1 MPIGPNIAVVGA
13 GNRLAA
19 LPVLATIFNMPPD
32 MGDLITL
39 YDRHEEMLDLFD
51 RVARA
56 FAAYNGIPGISIAAT
71 TDLEEAMSDADAV
84 FICIDIGDRF
94 EELASRLNA
103 DPKKEDDRLEPLMRV
118 EMLREE
124 LSAISGLLKKDK
136 PQLVFNLVFGTEY
149 SGSLID
155 APAFHIDWPERV
167 PEEQQYVFAH
177 RALRL
182 VRGDEPIFAPLQ
194 EYKEN
199 PLATAIMDARPAP
212 KNRYDPEALT
222 NLSWKILGR

>member
-19 LPVLATIFNMPPD
+19 LPVLSTIFNLPPD

-39 YDRHEEMLDLFD
+39 YDRNEEMLDLFD

-71 TDLEEAMSDADAV
+71 TDLQEALANADAV
-84 FICIDIGDRF
+84 FVCIDIGDRF
-94 EELASRLNA
+94 EELTSRLNST
-103 DPKKEDDRLEPLMRV
+103 ENVGDDRLEPLVRV
-118 EMLREE
+118 EMLRED
-124 LSAISGLLKKDK
+124 LTQISNLLQKDK
-136 PQLVFNLVFGTEY
+136 PQLVFNLVYSVQY

-167 PEEQQYVFAH
+167 PEEDQYVFAH
-177 RALRL
+177 QALRL
-182 VRGDEPIFAPLQ
+182 IRGDDPIFTPLQ

-212 KNRYDPEALT
+212 ENRYDPAALT
-222 NLSWKILGR
+222 KLSWELLGR